1 MKFRCFPRIRLWHS
15 DADWSN
21 DLNANRNYNPNA
33 DLNANRNVNQ
43 NADRNADLNV
53 SRNYNPSA
61 DWSASQNAG
70 PNVNRD
76 HDLNLNGN
84 HDLNAGLKK
93 HRRPCI
99 DQKRKTRKGAMTLV
113 SVFLFF
119 IFSALGLSM
128 LYFSQIYLKLSA
140 YKKNST
146 LLDYASENGIKLGF
160 DHLLYLLSQTV
171 SPSLLSQEESVEL
184 RKDTINKGSEIVKKL
199 LGSRLPFQNSQA
211 WEHLGW
217 ESATDFY
224 FEKID
229 EKEDYF
235 HALYKAE
242 ISSEGRIKNFSQIRE
257 SSLEAR
263 LGVFAG
269 NLPLPYIPLLIDK
282 KLDPDQKNDFAEK
295 NEIDFLPSEKNLIPP
310 QISFAEGD
318 LIPKDA
324 NSQVQKALKI
334 KFFSPQNLSN
344 RRLRAILGLEETNG
358 PVPDGVYLIKDDLGL
373 GGIYVQ
379 GDLEE
384 MVTAIEENFQVVSFL
399 TEQGCWLL
407 KYSPQK
413 SKTIFTT
420 PEEVIYYDLIPLGII
435 IVNGKI
441 NSLGGGAVDPSG
453 QAILVTE
460 EEIPSILNGANLTI
474 ISSDKITLSS
484 HLVHQGVKWI
494 DKVPYVKDRNSQLNI
509 FATGNDFQGN
519 AEREGKIIID
529 KDSPQE
535 IKIQASLT
543 AADKGFSVE
552 GKGKTIHILGSLHAS
567 DYTSDGNKL
576 KFTFD
581 ERLLEE
587 SDLVQNA
594 PKTAEPVLCLSFF
607 KPLEWKEF

>member
-1 MKFRCFPRIRLWHS
+1 MRLWHS
-15 DADWSN
+15 DVDG
-21 DLNANRNYNPNA
+21 NAN
-33 DLNANRNVNQ
+33 L
-43 NADRNADLNV
+43 NADRNANRNDDLNV
-53 SRNYNPSA
+53 NRNANQNDDRNVSRYA
-61 DWSASQNAG
+61 NAYDDL
-70 PNVNRD
+70 NVNRK
-76 HDLNLNGN
+76 N
-84 HDLNAGLKK
+84 DLNADQKQQ
-93 HRRPCI
+93 RQPCV
-99 DQKRKTRKGAMTLV
+99 DKKRKTSKGAMTLV

-119 IFSALGLSM
+119 IFSTLGLSM

-160 DHLLYLLSQTV
+160 DHLLNLLSQTV
-171 SPSLLSQEESVEL
+171 SPSLISPQESIEL
-184 RKDTINKGSEIVKKL
+184 REDTINEGSEIVEKL
-199 LGSRLPFQNSQA
+199 LGSHLTFQNSQA
-211 WEHLGW
+211 WENLGW
-217 ESATDFY
+217 ESITNFY
-224 FEKID
+224 FEKIE

-235 HALYKAE
+235 HALYRTE
-242 ISSEGRIKNFSQIRE
+242 ISSEGKIKNFKEARK

-263 LGVFAG
+263 LGIFAG
-269 NLPLPYIPLLIDK
+269 NLPLPYIPLLVDK
-282 KLDPDQKNDFAEK
+282 KHDPDQKNDFMEK
-295 NEIDFLPSEKNLIPP
+295 NKIDFLPSEKNLISP

-324 NSQVQKALKI
+324 NAQVQKTLKI
-334 KFFSPQNLSN
+334 KFFHPQNLSN
-344 RRLRAILGLEETNG
+344 RRLRAILGLKETNE
-358 PVPDGVYLIKDDLGL
+358 PVPDGVYLIKDNMGL

-399 TEQGCWLL
+399 TEQGCWIL

-413 SKTIFTT
+413 SKTIFST
-420 PEEVIYYDLIPLGII
+420 PEEVLYYDLIPLCII

-441 NSLGGGAVDPSG
+441 NSLGGGVMDPSG

-460 EEIPSILNGANLTI
+460 EEIPSILNGVDLTI

-484 HLVHQGVKWI
+484 HLIHQGVKWI

-509 FATGNDFQGN
+509 FATGKDFQGN
-519 AEREGKIIID
+519 AEREGKIIVD

-543 AADKGFSVE
+543 AADKGFFIE
-552 GKGKTIHILGSLHAS
+552 GKGKTVHILGSLHAS
-567 DYTSDGNKL
+567 DYLSNENKL
-576 KFTFD
+576 TFTFD

-594 PKTAEPVLCLSFF
+594 PKTAKPVLCLSFF
-607 KPLEWKEF
+607 KPVEWKEF

>member
-1 MKFRCFPRIRLWHS
+1 MKFRCFPRMQLWHS
-15 DADWSN
+15 DADWN
-21 DLNANRNYNPNA
+21 ANQNDDLNFNRNANQNDDRNVSRYANGYA
-33 DLNANRNVNQ
+33 DRNVNQ
-43 NADRNADLNV
+43 NDDPNADQKQQ
-53 SRNYNPSA
+53 R
-61 DWSASQNAG
+61 Q
-70 PNVNRD
+70 
-76 HDLNLNGN
+76 
-84 HDLNAGLKK
+84 
-93 HRRPCI
+93 PCI

-119 IFSALGLSM
+119 IFSTLGLSM

-160 DHLLYLLSQTV
+160 DHFLNLLSQKV
-171 SPSLLSQEESVEL
+171 SPSLLSLEESNEL
-184 RKDTINKGSEIVKKL
+184 REDTINKGSGIVEKL
-199 LGSRLPFQNSQA
+199 LGSHLPFQNSQA
-211 WEHLGW
+211 WENLGW
-217 ESATDFY
+217 ESITNFY
-224 FEKID
+224 FEKIE

-235 HALYKAE
+235 HATYKTE
-242 ISSEGRIKNFSQIRE
+242 ISSEGKIKNFKEVRE
-257 SSLEAR
+257 SSLEAG
-263 LGVFAG
+263 LGIFAG
-269 NLPLPYIPLLIDK
+269 NLPLPYIPLLVDK
-282 KLDPDQKNDFAEK
+282 KLDPDQKKDFMEK
-295 NEIDFLPSEKNLIPP
+295 NKIDFLPSEKNLISP
-310 QISFAEGD
+310 QISFAGGD

-334 KFFSPQNLSN
+334 KFFYPQNLTN
-344 RRLRAILGLEETNG
+344 RRLRAILGLEETNE
-358 PVPDGVYLIKDDLGL
+358 PVPDGVYLIKDDIGL

-399 TEQGCWLL
+399 TEQGCWIL
-407 KYSPQK
+407 KYCPSK
-413 SKTIFTT
+413 SKTIFST
-420 PEEVIYYDLIPLGII
+420 PEEVFYYDLIPLGII

-441 NSLGGGAVDPSG
+441 NSLGGGVMDLSG

-460 EEIPSILNGANLTI
+460 EEIPSILNGVDLTI

-484 HLVHQGVKWI
+484 HLIHQGVKWI
-494 DKVPYVKDRNSQLNI
+494 DKVPYVKDSNSQLII
-509 FATGNDFQGN
+509 FATGKDFLGN
-519 AEREGKIIID
+519 TEREGKIIIG

-552 GKGKTIHILGSLHAS
+552 GKGKTVHILGSLHAS
-567 DYTSDGNKL
+567 DYTSNENKL
-576 KFTFD
+576 TFTFD

-594 PKTAEPVLCLSFF
+594 PKTAKPVLCLSFF